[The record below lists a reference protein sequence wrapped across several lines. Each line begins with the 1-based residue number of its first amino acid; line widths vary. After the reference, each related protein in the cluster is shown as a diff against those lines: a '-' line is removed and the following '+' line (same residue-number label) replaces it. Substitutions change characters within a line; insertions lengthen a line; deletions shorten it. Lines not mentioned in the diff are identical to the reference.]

1 MTIKVK
7 AEVVRTVYSFVR
19 CIRFSSRPK
28 QGPYTNPV
36 FPFDRPL
43 FLPVFPFALCALVE
57 VESSELEEELTL
69 SLSSF
74 SAARVYKNTHTRAR
88 TALTRACYRKP
99 VNTLSLLRLR
109 PYAETLM
116 K

>member
-43 FLPVFPFALCALVE
+43 FLPLCPCALVPF
-57 VESSELEEELTL
+57 VPFVPSVPLSKSNPLNWKKNSL
-69 SLSSF
+69 SLSRLSLP
-74 SAARVYKNTHTRAR
+74 RVFIKIRTRERAR
-88 TALTRACYRKP
+88 H
-99 VNTLSLLRLR
+99 
-109 PYAETLM
+109 
-116 K
+116 